1 MRSSVFLCHK
11 GNILAIF
18 KELLVE
24 NPLCCEDK
32 FWPQRVMEELDA
44 HVIDMTNAIS
54 YHGLISQARQ
64 NIRVR
69 PLWALKRLA
78 VFLNLAQ
85 RCVT

>member
-1 MRSSVFLCHK
+1 
-11 GNILAIF
+11 
-18 KELLVE
+18 
-24 NPLCCEDK
+24 
-32 FWPQRVMEELDA
+32 MEELDA

-54 YHGLISQARQ
+54 CHGLISQARQ